1 MFVLFLCAVVL
12 QVTEAVGRLLYELF
26 AVHRHLDIIVC
37 LPKYLCFNVV
47 ALQYYVDHPGYFGSL
62 PSMRVLFSLEST
74 LSIKMVE
81 EGVAIVRLRTVN
93 IV

>member
-1 MFVLFLCAVVL
+1 M
-12 QVTEAVGRLLYELF
+12 GRT
-26 AVHRHLDIIVC
+26 
-37 LPKYLCFNVV
+37 
-47 ALQYYVDHPGYFGSL
+47 L